1 MKIITH
7 IKIKKC
13 SMTTMSL
20 ELPITDYIDKNLN
33 TIPISTTIS
42 EAGQK
47 MLELGVDSVLVL
59 ENEEISGIVTQKDMM
74 KGVSKKIDASGTV
87 ESIMSK
93 PVITIE
99 NTAKV
104 GDAIK
109 MMTENNVRRL
119 IVKEGSNKIGIIT
132 QQKIFGNLSSKA
144 FEIPELE
151 MPEKIRCPYCS
162 SFFLKK
168 GELSKHIDQIHI
180 GYGVFDGNFSRVDDL
195 GSISSPSNFPKS
207 I

>member
-1 MKIITH
+1 
-7 IKIKKC
+7 
-13 SMTTMSL
+13 MSL

-47 MLELGVDSVLVL
+47 MLELGVDSILVL
-59 ENEEISGIVTQKDMM
+59 KNEEISGIVTQKDMM
-74 KGVSKKIDASGTV
+74 KGISKKTDGSVTV

-104 GDAIK
+104 GEAIK
-109 MMTENNVRRL
+109 KMTENSIRRL
-119 IVKEGSNKIGIIT
+119 VVTEGSDRIGIIT
-132 QQKIFGNLSSKA
+132 QQKILGNLSSRA

-151 MPEKIRCPYCS
+151 IPEKIRCPYCS

-180 GYGVFDGNFSRVDDL
+180 GYGVFDGNFSRADDL

-207 I
+207 L